1 MKKAISK
8 PLSAAQ
14 QGELD
19 ALAALPDDKIN
30 TAALPEQTDW
40 SGGQR
45 GLFFRPVKK
54 QLTLRLDADLIHW
67 FKTHVPTGE
76 GYQTRINRALREY
89 VTQHGDAR

>member
-19 ALAALPDDKIN
+19 TLAALPDDKIN
-30 TAALPEQTDW
+30 TAALPEQKDW
-40 SGGQR
+40 NGAQR
-45 GLFFRPVKK
+45 GLFFRPVKT
-54 QLTLRLDADLIHW
+54 QLTLRIDADLIHW

-89 VTQHGDAR
+89 VTQHDNAR

>member
-19 ALAALPDDKIN
+19 ALAALPDEKIN
-30 TAALPEQTDW
+30 TAALPEQKDW
-40 SGGQR
+40 NGAQR
-45 GLFFRPVKK
+45 GLFFRPVKT
-54 QLTLRLDADLIHW
+54 QLTLRIDADLIHW

-89 VTQHGDAR
+89 VTQHDDAH

>member
-30 TAALPEQTDW
+30 TAALPEQKDW
-40 SGGQR
+40 NGAQR
-45 GLFFRPVKK
+45 GLFFRPVKT
-54 QLTLRLDADLIHW
+54 QLTLRIDADLIHW

-89 VTQHGDAR
+89 VTQHDNAH